1 MRRGGW
7 TAAFPAVESTNDKNI
22 FNAIVIQFTR
32 LKISIIQIKGL
43 IVNRKLRAI
52 NTNFN
57 GVVQNSGR

>member
-7 TAAFPAVESTNDKNI
+7 TAAFPAVESPNYKNI
-22 FNAIVIQFTR
+22 FNTFEIKFIR
-32 LKISIIQIKGL
+32 LRISIIQIKGL
-43 IVNRKLRAI
+43 IVNRKLKAI